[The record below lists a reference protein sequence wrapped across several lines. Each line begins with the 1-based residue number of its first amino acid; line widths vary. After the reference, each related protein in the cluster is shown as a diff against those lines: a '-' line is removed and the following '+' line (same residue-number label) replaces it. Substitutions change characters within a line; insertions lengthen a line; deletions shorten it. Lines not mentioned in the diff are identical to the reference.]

1 MKVIGCEVYAGSDA
15 ILEGVKRAL
24 ILVLALAALAPLRAQ
39 QASAIDPAAVPIEQ
53 EPRHRLVFAN
63 EYVRV
68 IDALLPPL
76 YVSQN
81 HTHTLDN
88 VSVMILSG
96 LDGAQGQARVGFAGF
111 SRGGYSHIITN
122 PNTGP
127 MRFIAVELR
136 APDASGAG
144 EEMPQPNH
152 AAVLANARVR
162 VSRVK
167 LDAGQSIADHK
178 HQAGYVSVVVRGA
191 DGPGTW
197 KWHSGSDPAG
207 LLESGK
213 QLLELVEI
221 EPR

>member
-1 MKVIGCEVYAGSDA
+1 MT
-15 ILEGVKRAL
+15 RAL
-24 ILVLALAALAPLRAQ
+24 VPAFLLAAIALTRAEQAP
-39 QASAIDPAAVPIEQ
+39 AIDPAAVPIEQ

-76 YVSQN
+76 YVSQS

-152 AAVLANARVR
+152 AAVLANGRVR

-167 LDAGQSIADHK
+167 LDAGQAIADHK
-178 HQAGYVSVVVRGA
+178 HQAGFVSVVVRGA
-191 DGPGTW
+191 DGSGSW
-197 KWHSGSDPAG
+197 KWHPGSEAAG
-207 LLESGK
+207 LLEAGK
-213 QLLELVEI
+213 QALEVVEI

>member
-1 MKVIGCEVYAGSDA
+1 MKHVV
-15 ILEGVKRAL
+15 
-24 ILVLALAALAPLRAQ
+24 VLAAVLAASVAVAAQ
-39 QASAIDPAAVPIEQ
+39 QPPAIDPAAIPIEQ

-63 EYVRV
+63 EFVRI

-88 VSVMILSG
+88 VSVTILSG
-96 LDGAQGQARVGFAGF
+96 LEGAQAQARVGFAGF

-122 PNTGP
+122 PNTAP

-144 EEMPQPNH
+144 EELPQPNH
-152 AAVLANARVR
+152 TAVLTNARVR

-167 LDAGQSIADHK
+167 LDAGQRIAEHT
-178 HQAGYVSVVVRGA
+178 HQSGFVSVVVRGG
-191 DGPGTW
+191 DGPGSW
-197 KWHSGSDPAG
+197 KWHGGADAASPLAAG
-207 LLESGK
+207 T
-213 QLLELVEI
+213 QALELVEI

>member
-1 MKVIGCEVYAGSDA
+1 MKVIGCEVYAGSGA
-15 ILEGVKRAL
+15 ILEGVTRAL
-24 ILVLALAALAPLRAQ
+24 ILMLALAVLAPLRAQ

-111 SRGGYSHIITN
+111 SRGGYSHVITN
-122 PNTGP
+122 PNTAP

-136 APDASGAG
+136 ARDASGAG

-152 AAVLANARVR
+152 AVVLSNARVR
-162 VSRVK
+162 ITRVK

-178 HQAGYVSVVVRGA
+178 HQAGYVSVVVRGTE
-191 DGPGTW
+191 GPGTW
-197 KWHSGSDPAG
+197 KWHGGAEAAASLASGAQA
-207 LLESGK
+207 LEV
-213 QLLELVEI
+213 VEV
-221 EPR
+221 EPK

>member
-1 MKVIGCEVYAGSDA
+1 MLRRFAVATALVIAASLGARA
-15 ILEGVKRAL
+15 I
-24 ILVLALAALAPLRAQ
+24 AQ
-39 QASAIDPAAVPIEQ
+39 DLSAVPIEQ
-53 EPRHRLVFAN
+53 EPRHRLVFVN
-63 EYVRV
+63 EFVRV

-88 VSVMILSG
+88 VAVTILSG

-136 APDASGAG
+136 AADASAAG
-144 EEMPQPNH
+144 EELPQSNH
-152 AAVLANARVR
+152 TAVLTNAQVR

-167 LDAGQSIADHK
+167 LDAGQSVADHM
-178 HQAGYVSVVVRGA
+178 HHAGYVSVVVRGA
-191 DGPGTW
+191 DGAGSW
-197 KWHSGSDPAG
+197 KWHAGS
-207 LLESGK
+207 
-213 QLLELVEI
+213 